1 MQKITFYPFKLI
13 ARVGLMHLIGTNLA
27 LWINVLI
34 HETNNEFSY
43 SGQVQNITVW
53 TAEAF
58 SGEVQWNMSG
68 WNFEWQEMMADC
80 PRTNLIGKLVQMA
93 SPYLFPCCIQYALI
107 CTVILYFMWR
117 NVGRHPATPIGV
129 LQQHSSISCSFKTFD
144 CRQSYKG
151 LFLGIIILAST
162 IASVAAFFVL
172 LTKDTFEK
180 LAFTQLTLCE
190 LGLYGVTLIGI
201 LFGTIRMRK
210 LQYDGA
216 RRFHLDE
223 YLLIGAQI
231 GLFLYST
238 LAILGTEFNLEPE
251 TIFTWVTAILSILQT
266 VCQTMFIL
274 DASRRTSNSIEQSRY
289 RPGREFVVF
298 LLIANLALWIMS
310 ICQKS
315 RPSTN
320 PVPLQFYGVW
330 AWTIITH
337 LWSPL
342 AIFYRFH
349 STVCLIEV
357 SKRAY
362 KIKPTFM

>member
-1 MQKITFYPFKLI
+1 
-13 ARVGLMHLIGTNLA
+13 MHLIGTNLA

-43 SGQVQNITVW
+43 SGQVQNLTVW
-53 TAEAF
+53 TTEAF
-58 SGEVQWNMSG
+58 SGEVKWNMSG
-68 WNFEWQEMMADC
+68 WNFQWQEMMADC
-80 PRTNLIGKLVQMA
+80 PRTNLLGKLMQMT

-107 CTVILYFMWR
+107 CSIILYFMWR
-117 NVGRHPATPIGV
+117 NVGRYPATPIGV
-129 LQQHSSISCSFKTFD
+129 LQHHSSISCSFRVVD

-151 LFLGIIILAST
+151 LFLGVLILAST

-172 LTKDTFEK
+172 LNKDTFEK

-190 LGLYGVTLIGI
+190 LALYGITMLAILIGS
-201 LFGTIRMRK
+201 IRMRR
-210 LQYDGA
+210 LAYDGV

-223 YLLIGAQI
+223 YLLIGTQI

-274 DASRRTSNSIEQSRY
+274 DGSRRTAGSIDQSRE

-310 ICQKS
+310 VFQKS
-315 RPSTN
+315 RPGTN
-320 PVPLQFYGVW
+320 PVPLQFYGL
-330 AWTIITH
+330 WTWTVITH

-349 STVCLIEV
+349 STVCLIEI